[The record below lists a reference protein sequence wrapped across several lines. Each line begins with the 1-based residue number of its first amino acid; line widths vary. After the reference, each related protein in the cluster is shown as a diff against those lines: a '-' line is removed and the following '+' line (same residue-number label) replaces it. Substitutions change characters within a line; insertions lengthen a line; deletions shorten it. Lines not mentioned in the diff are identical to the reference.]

1 MVIDVGCTDR
11 RTVGGALVVPLPPP
25 YPPPQAEPASA
36 RSEAAIGRSFF
47 AAKLKQFIADTVTS
61 VISLGGARLYAPFQ
75 DEFSDD
81 RYECRRGR
89 QPFSRELALY
99 ESAHPVTVHQ
109 RWVTGTKVF
118 GQRCQGRGSINLTSL
133 GLSHIFRIYAK

>member
-1 MVIDVGCTDR
+1 
-11 RTVGGALVVPLPPP
+11 VVPLPPP

-118 GQRCQGRGSINLTSL
+118 GQRCQGA
-133 GLSHIFRIYAK
+133 RIDQLDLVRALPYISYLCEIAKHRTNRRRR

>member
-25 YPPPQAEPASA
+25 YPPPQAEPAST
-36 RSEAAIGRSFF
+36 RSEAAIGRSFL

-61 VISLGGARLYAPFQ
+61 VISLGVHAVRALKI
-75 DEFSDD
+75 FSDD
-81 RYECRRGR
+81 RYECRRGQ

-99 ESAHPVTVHQ
+99 
-109 RWVTGTKVF
+109 
-118 GQRCQGRGSINLTSL
+118 
-133 GLSHIFRIYAK
+133 